1 MKRLLLGTLAV
12 LMTTVFIGCSDTTP
26 PPPEPPTP
34 DKEAE
39 LVLSVE
45 KVSFKEDEVAKFT
58 VATEVALKEDVVI
71 KVSSS
76 DIKVATVPE
85 TVTLKAGSLSV
96 DGDLTGVAGGSATII
111 ISTTDGTKIKT
122 GAQVVTVVGKGEVLL
137 NITVEKD
144 KIYTKELVKFTIST
158 EVAPDKDIVI
168 NLSSSRPS
176 FATVTSTVT
185 LKANETSVT
194 GDIVGV
200 EAGESTITMLV
211 NNIAI
216 GTDRVV
222 ITVSEKP
229 SVILSIDAVPNVVIG
244 SAIKVTVTTP
254 GPATEKL
261 TITLVND
268 KPAVTELGTTTLVI
282 EQGATSAETTL
293 KGLTAGESNISF
305 TVSPSVAIDKNTVK
319 VFSGNART
327 DIVPFIVPVTVKI
340 PEGSEGNQWQY
351 VNFTKTE
358 YALGLWT
365 TTSTWLETQ
374 VGTTQ
379 KVTIENYGHDWVGE
393 MRNGY
398 GIFTP
403 VAAGTLINKN
413 LSWIKGSDI
422 PRTRPAVWSQ
432 DGFSIGENIYIV
444 CYCNYVLGQNFKR
457 GWMKVTT
464 TDDGALT
471 VLDGALCTSDN
482 DNVEFRVGEK

>member
-1 MKRLLLGTLAV
+1 
-12 LMTTVFIGCSDTTP
+12 MTTVFIGCSDNTP
-26 PPPEPPTP
+26 EPIPEPPKP

-39 LVLSVE
+39 LVLSVNE
-45 KVSFKEDEVAKFT
+45 ASFKEGEVAKFS
-58 VATEVALKEDVVI
+58 VSTEVALKEDVVI
-71 KVSSS
+71 KVISS
-76 DIKVATVPE
+76 DIKVTTAPE

-96 DGDLTGVAGGSATII
+96 DGDLAGVAGGSATII

-158 EVAPDKDIVI
+158 EVAPDKDVVI

-244 SAIKVTVTTP
+244 STIKVTVTTP

-268 KPAVTELGTTTLVI
+268 KTAVTELGATTLTI
-282 EQGATSAETTL
+282 ETDATSAETTL
-293 KGLTAGESNISF
+293 KGLTTGESNISF

-327 DIVPFIVPVTVKI
+327 DIVPFICI
-340 PEGSEGNQWQY
+340 
-351 VNFTKTE
+351 
-358 YALGLWT
+358 
-365 TTSTWLETQ
+365 
-374 VGTTQ
+374 
-379 KVTIENYGHDWVGE
+379 
-393 MRNGY
+393 GY
-398 GIFTP
+398 
-403 VAAGTLINKN
+403 
-413 LSWIKGSDI
+413 
-422 PRTRPAVWSQ
+422 
-432 DGFSIGENIYIV
+432 
-444 CYCNYVLGQNFKR
+444 
-457 GWMKVTT
+457 
-464 TDDGALT
+464 
-471 VLDGALCTSDN
+471 
-482 DNVEFRVGEK
+482 